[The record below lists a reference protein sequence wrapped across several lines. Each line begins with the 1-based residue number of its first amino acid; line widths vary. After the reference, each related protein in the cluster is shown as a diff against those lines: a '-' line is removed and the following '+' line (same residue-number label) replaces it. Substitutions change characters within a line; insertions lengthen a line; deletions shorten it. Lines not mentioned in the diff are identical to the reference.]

1 MIGARNALGFVVT
14 GLVCALGGYWVGFRS
29 GGDAAL
35 SAEFAHRGVIATQY
49 IAELNADRKSNVV
62 SLLEL
67 DVDNGL
73 LWGDQLLQDP
83 MVGLYRHVLGFP
95 NIADVQ
101 KSVQRLGAY
110 RLANPLAPGAS
121 ISSDINAIAK
131 RNSPK

>member
-1 MIGARNALGFVVT
+1 MLRVRSVLSFVAT
-14 GLVCALGGYWVGFRS
+14 GTICALGGYWLGFRS

-49 IAELNADRKSNVV
+49 IAELNADRKSNVIG
-62 SLLEL
+62 LLEL

-83 MVGLYRHVLGFP
+83 MAGLYQRIWQFDGH
-95 NIADVQ
+95 DVR

-110 RLANPLAPGAS
+110 RLANPVPPGAS
-121 ISSDINAIAK
+121 VASDIDAIAK
-131 RNSPK
+131 RNAPK